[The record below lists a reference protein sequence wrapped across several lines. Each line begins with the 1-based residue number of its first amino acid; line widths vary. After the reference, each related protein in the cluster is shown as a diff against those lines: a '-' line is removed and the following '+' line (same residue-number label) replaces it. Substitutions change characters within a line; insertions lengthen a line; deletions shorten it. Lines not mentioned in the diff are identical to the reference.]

1 MPKQLNQPISPVELL
16 PIQVIVA
23 TTNGA
28 AVDSYLADGSSF
40 DTALIKAAIG
50 ILGSQ
55 GTTKVKIEES
65 DSLTFASGVQT
76 AEGGDEVTVA
86 ANNVYAFQIKR
97 AKRYLRAVVTFTTP
111 GATPT
116 AEVHVSGILCNWDL
130 PFPIL

>member
-50 ILGSQ
+50 NLGTQ
-55 GTTKVKIEES
+55 ETTKVKIQEAD
-65 DSLTFASGVQT
+65 DSGFTAPTT

-86 ANNVYAFQIKR
+86 ADNVYSFQIKR

>member
-1 MPKQLNQPISPVELL
+1 MPKQLNQNIKPTDLI
-16 PIQVIVA
+16 PIQVIND
-23 TTNGA
+23 TINGS

-50 ILGSQ
+50 DLGSQ
-55 GTTKVKIEES
+55 ATTKVKIQEAD
-65 DSLTFASGVQT
+65 DSGFTTPTT

-86 ANNVYAFQIKR
+86 ADNVYSFQIKR
-97 AKRYLRAVVTFTTP
+97 AKRYLRAVVTMTTP
-111 GATPT
+111 GATPS